1 MSDQRGFT
9 LIEVLVTVV
18 ILAIGLLGLAN
29 LQTVTLQRDNGS
41 AQRVEALNSAY
52 DLLDR
57 MRANRSQALAGRY
70 DVELGAI
77 PSGSSPAETDMRT
90 WKQALAAG
98 LPDGDA
104 SVLVQNSVVSINV
117 VWSDVGNAGSPVT
130 LNLRTQ
136 L

>member
-1 MSDQRGFT
+1 MNIHRGFT

-18 ILAIGLLGLAN
+18 ILAIGLLGLAGM
-29 LQTVTLQRDNGS
+29 QIVTLQRESGS
-41 AQRVEALNSAY
+41 TQRIEAVNRAY

-70 DVELGAI
+70 NVELGAT
-77 PSGSSPAETDMRT
+77 PSGATLADTDVRI
-90 WKQALAAG
+90 WKQTLAAE

-104 SVLVQNSVVSINV
+104 SVLVEDSVVSINI
-117 VWSDVGNAGSPVT
+117 VWSDAGDAGNPVT